1 VFEIVHLL
9 SASVQFAYP
18 KKNDTEQKQQVNYW
32 HVTCYLPCMDKITKL
47 QSQPN
52 SPGKGISGQAMDRK
66 IQKKTPIARNLGY
79 AVAALALLAFGWW
92 FVDTLMGGRSLTI
105 NSQRITV
112 SPVTVGT
119 FEDFIPLRGRL
130 VPRSTV
136 YLDAIEGGRVEEV
149 LVEDGAAVEAGDPIA
164 ILSNTNLQLEVLGRE
179 AAVTEQLNNMRTI
192 ELQLEQ
198 NRLSHKRNLIE
209 IDYQI
214 KRLNRAV
221 SRQRDLASK
230 DLASRSTIEE
240 LEDELTYYE
249 NRRDITLES
258 QSTDVRMQEQQLQ
271 QLKEAGEQLQAGLGF
286 ARKNIDDL
294 SVRAPL
300 PGKLS
305 GFNIEIGQSI
315 VRGGRLGQIDDPDGY
330 KLNVRIDEYYLGRVD
345 LQQFATTE
353 HNGRDID
360 LRVSKIYPQITEGQ
374 FEVDMSLADEPAGLR
389 RGQTL
394 QVRLTLGDNADA
406 LLIPNGAFYQET
418 GGNWIF
424 VVSAD
429 GSEAVRRNVRMG
441 RRNTDFI
448 EVLDGLE
455 PGEQVIT
462 SPYNSYTNMDRLSLD
477 DK

>member
-1 VFEIVHLL
+1 MFEIVHRL
-9 SASVQFAYP
+9 SGSVQFNGVLVF
-18 KKNDTEQKQQVNYW
+18 KSLLKQILKYW
-32 HVTCYLPCMDKITKL
+32 HATCYLSVMDKIRKL
-47 QSQPN
+47 KSQN
-52 SPGKGISGQAMDRK
+52 SPPGMGVSGQGMDRK
-66 IQKKTPIARNLGY
+66 VARKTPLSRRAGY
-79 AVAALALLAFGWW
+79 VAGGLLVLVFGWW
-92 FVDTLMGGRSLTI
+92 FVDTLLNGRSLSI
-105 NSQRITV
+105 NSERIVVSTV
-112 SPVTVGT
+112 TLGT

-136 YLDAIEGGRVEEV
+136 YLDAIEGGRVEEI
-149 LVEDGAAVEAGDPIA
+149 LVEDGVLVAAGDPIA
-164 ILSNTNLQLEVLGRE
+164 VLSNTNLQLEVLGRE

-198 NRLSHKRNLIE
+198 NRLEHKRNLVE

-221 SRQRDLASK
+221 ERQRDLVSK

-240 LEDELTYYE
+240 LEDELIYYQA
-249 NRRDITLES
+249 RRDVTLES
-258 QSTDVRMQEQQLQ
+258 QSTDVLMQETQLR
-271 QLKEAGEQLQAGLGF
+271 QLREAGGQLQAGLGF

-330 KLNVRIDEYYLGRVD
+330 KLNVQIDEFYLGRVD
-345 LQQFATTE
+345 LQQTAVAE

-360 LRVSKIYPQITEGQ
+360 LRVTKIYPQVNDGQ
-374 FEVDMSLADEPAGLR
+374 FEVDMALAEEPSGLR
-389 RGQTL
+389 RGQTM
-394 QVRLTLGDNADA
+394 QVRLTLGDNSDA
-406 LLIPNGAFYQET
+406 ILIPNGSFYQET
-418 GGNWIF
+418 GGNWVF

-429 GSEAVRRNVRMG
+429 GSEAIRRSVRLG

-448 EVLDGLE
+448 EVLDGLQ
-455 PGEQVIT
+455 PGEEVIT
-462 SPYNSYTNMDRLSLD
+462 SPYTSYTDMDRLTLD
-477 DK
+477 SQ

>member
-1 VFEIVHLL
+1 
-9 SASVQFAYP
+9 
-18 KKNDTEQKQQVNYW
+18 
-32 HVTCYLPCMDKITKL
+32 MDKIRKL
-47 QSQPN
+47 KTQSQTIG
-52 SPGKGISGQAMDRK
+52 SGISGQAMDRK
-66 IQKKTPIARNLGY
+66 IQKKTPLGRKVGY
-79 AVAALALLAFGWW
+79 AAAALLVVAFGWW
-92 FVDTLMGGRSLTI
+92 FIDTLMQGRSLSI

-119 FEDFIPLRGRL
+119 YEDFIPLRGRL

-136 YLDAIEGGRVEEV
+136 YLDAIEGGRVEEI
-149 LVEDGAAVEAGDPIA
+149 LVEDGVIVAAGDMIA
-164 ILSNTNLQLEVLGRE
+164 VLSNTNLQLEVLGRE

-221 SRQRDLASK
+221 ARQRDLVSK

-240 LEDELTYYE
+240 LEDELTYFE
-249 NRRDITLES
+249 NRREITLES
-258 QSTDVRMQEQQLQ
+258 QSTDVRMQEQQLR
-271 QLKEAGEQLQAGLGF
+271 QLKEAGEQLQTGLGF

-305 GFNIEIGQSI
+305 GFDIEVGQSI
-315 VRGGRLGQIDDPDGY
+315 VRGGRLGQIDDPNGY
-330 KLNVRIDEYYLGRVD
+330 KLNVRIDEFYIDRVD
-345 LQQFATTE
+345 LQQFAVAE
-353 HNGRDID
+353 HNGRDIE
-360 LRVSKIYPQITEGQ
+360 LSISKIYPQITDGQ
-374 FEVDMSLADEPAGLR
+374 FEVDMTLTDEPAGLR
-389 RGQTL
+389 RGQTK

-406 LLIPNGAFYQET
+406 ILIPNGAFYQET

-424 VVSAD
+424 VLSAD
-429 GSEAVRRNVRMG
+429 GSEAIRRPVRMG
-441 RRNTDFI
+441 RRNNEFI

-455 PGEQVIT
+455 PGERVIT
-462 SPYNSYTNMDRLSLD
+462 SPYTSYINMDRLALD
-477 DK
+477 AS